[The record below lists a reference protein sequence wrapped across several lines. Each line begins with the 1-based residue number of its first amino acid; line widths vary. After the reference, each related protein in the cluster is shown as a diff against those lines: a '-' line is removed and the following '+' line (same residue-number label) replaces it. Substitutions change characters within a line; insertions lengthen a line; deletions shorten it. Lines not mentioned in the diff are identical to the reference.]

1 MPDSINC
8 FKFYFAYKN
17 PVRPVSTF
25 VLFMFGT
32 FRKTD
37 KTSNGSQKSC
47 ALLPHTEFK
56 FKSVT
61 LTDVQ
66 QQILRYNYDVYLT
79 SLYGVT

>member
-1 MPDSINC
+1 
-8 FKFYFAYKN
+8 
-17 PVRPVSTF
+17 
-25 VLFMFGT
+25 MFGT

-37 KTSNGSQKSC
+37 MTSNGSQKSC